1 MGHLNI
7 FIGTRSETG
16 QESGTLAEVFIKVRI
31 KGFSPFSA
39 RALLT
44 G

>member
-1 MGHLNI
+1 MGHSNI

-16 QESGTLAEVFIKVRI
+16 QGSGTLAEVFIKVRI
-31 KGFSPFSA
+31 EGFGHFSA